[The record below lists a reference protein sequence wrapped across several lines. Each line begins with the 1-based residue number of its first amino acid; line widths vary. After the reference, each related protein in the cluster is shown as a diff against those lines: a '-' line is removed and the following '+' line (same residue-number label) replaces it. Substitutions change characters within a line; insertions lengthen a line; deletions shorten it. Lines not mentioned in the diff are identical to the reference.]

1 MSKQAQNKEN
11 ENIIYVL
18 RYQQKIEGQILIGV
32 YNFFKTHLSAQKRLQ
47 KLTDF
52 YCSLGYT
59 IEHKENDFVNLTD
72 SHDGSL
78 KIYVSPEYIEP

>member
-1 MSKQAQNKEN
+1 MADTTQNKEN
-11 ENIIYVL
+11 ENTIYVI
-18 RYQQKIEGQILIGV
+18 RYQQKFEGLTLSGINSF
-32 YNFFKTHLSAQKRLQ
+32 YKTQSSAQKELL

-52 YCSLGYT
+52 YLRIGYT
-59 IEHKENDFVNLTD
+59 IKNKQDDIVNLTD

>member
-1 MSKQAQNKEN
+1 MDQKAQNKEN
-11 ENIIYVL
+11 ENTIYVI
-18 RYQQKIEGQILIGV
+18 RYQQKFEGLTLSGINSFYRTQP
-32 YNFFKTHLSAQKRLQ
+32 SAQKGLL

-52 YCSLGYT
+52 YSRIGYA
-59 IEHKENDFVNLTD
+59 IENKQADLVNLTD